1 MIAREQVVKHRLS
14 FFIPHLHGGGM
25 ERVTVSLIKGL
36 IVRGFA
42 VDLVLV
48 NWGEGA
54 YQKEISQECRIID
67 LGARRA
73 LTSISPFIRYLKRER
88 PEVLITALTHVNVA
102 ALVARALSRV
112 QVPLIVTEHSAFS
125 ASHPYAERQSTARF
139 LPPLMRWLYPQADF
153 IVGVSQGV
161 VEDLKRV
168 LRFGSEKFRVIYNPI
183 VDDRLLKKAEEPLD
197 HPWFREGESPVILAA
212 GRLHISKDFP
222 TLLRAFALVR
232 KQIPARL
239 VILGEGEERK
249 ELENLAQELGIR
261 EHLDLPGFVENP
273 YKYMKRA
280 TVFVLSS
287 QWEGL
292 PTVLVEA
299 MACGCPVV
307 STDCPSGPREILE
320 DGEYGIL
327 VPPKDPE
334 GLARGILQVL
344 ENPGFREEL
353 SEKGKKRS
361 LDFTVDRAVEEYI
374 KLIGKCCEG
383 RGFHL

>member
-1 MIAREQVVKHRLS
+1 MSEVSLPRLS
-14 FFIPHLHGGGM
+14 FFIPHLHGGGA

-36 IVRGFA
+36 VVRGFA

-48 NWGEGA
+48 NRGEGA
-54 YQKEISQECRIID
+54 YQKEIPQECRIVD

-112 QVPLIVTEHSAFS
+112 QVPLIVTEHNTFS

-139 LPPLMRWLYPQADF
+139 LPPLMRWLYPKADF

-161 VEDLKRV
+161 VEDLKKV
-168 LRFGSEKFRVIYNPI
+168 LRFDSEKFRVIYNPI
-183 VDDRLLKKAEEPLD
+183 VDDGLLKKAEEPLD
-197 HPWFREGESPVILAA
+197 HPWFREGEPPLILAA

-249 ELENLAQELGIR
+249 ELEDLARKLGIR
-261 EHLDLPGFVENP
+261 EDLDLPGFVENP

-307 STDCPSGPREILE
+307 ATDCPSGPAEILE
-320 DGEYGIL
+320 NGKWGRL
-327 VPPKDPE
+327 VPPGDPE
-334 GLARGILQVL
+334 ALAKAILDTLERGVPQVEAATNVQKRFSMIAIVEQYL
-344 ENPGFREEL
+344 KVLGF
-353 SEKGKKRS
+353 S
-361 LDFTVDRAVEEYI
+361 
-374 KLIGKCCEG
+374 
-383 RGFHL
+383 